1 MKYLMVLDQ
10 GTTSSRAIIYNE
22 MGIEVAKA
30 QEEFRQIYPKA
41 GYVEHDPI
49 DILSSVRSVISV
61 VLTKARLK
69 LNDLVGLSIANQRET
84 VVVWDKLSGEPVYN
98 AIVWQCRRTADRCLE
113 LKNEGYES
121 MIHEKT
127 GLRLDSYFSA
137 SKIEWILKNVDYA
150 KVLLKENRLLCG
162 TIDTYLMWHLSGG
175 KIYATDYT
183 NASRTMLYNIHEL
196 CGDKELCKLF
206 NIPIDTLP
214 EVYPSS
220 HIYGTTDKDIVG
232 FEIPICGVAG
242 DQQASLFGQCCFDEG
257 DLKVTYGTGC
267 FLLMNTASKALDSS
281 NGLITTLSCQTD
293 KNPAYALEGSVFVG
307 GALIQWLR
315 DELKLIEHA
324 SDTEDIAKEVPD
336 SNGVYFVPAFV
347 GLGAPYW
354 NFNAEGMITGITR
367 GTTRAHIIRASL
379 EGIAYQVYD
388 VITAMQND
396 LKEVLKMIRVDG
408 GAVANNFLMQFQSDI
423 LSATILKPS
432 NLEITALGAFFL
444 GALALNLF
452 DSLEDLKKI
461 NHIEKTYV
469 SKISLEEKEK
479 LILGWQ
485 KAIRKAC
492 SQ

>member
-1 MKYLMVLDQ
+1 MVLDQ

-22 MGIEVAKA
+22 KGIEVAKA

-84 VVVWDKLSGEPVYN
+84 VVVWDKVSGEPVYN

-113 LKNEGYES
+113 LKNNGYES

-137 SKIEWILKNVDYA
+137 SKIEWILKNVDHA

-196 CGDKELCKLF
+196 CWDKELCNLF
-206 NIPIDTLP
+206 DIPADMLP
-214 EVYPSS
+214 KVYPSS

-267 FLLMNTASKALDSS
+267 FLLMNTAAKALDSN

-293 KNPAYALEGSVFVG
+293 QKPAYALEGSVFVG

-324 SDTEDIAKEVPD
+324 SDTESIAKEVTD
-336 SNGVYFVPAFV
+336 TNGVYFVPAFV

-388 VITAMQND
+388 VISAMQND
-396 LKEVLKMIRVDG
+396 LKEELKMIRVDG

-444 GALALNLF
+444 GALSLNLF
-452 DSLEDLKKI
+452 NSLEDLKKI

-469 SKISLEEKEK
+469 SKISAEEKEK
-479 LILGWQ
+479 LISGWQ
-485 KAIRKAC
+485 KAVRKAC

>member
-22 MGIEVAKA
+22 KGIEVAKA

-84 VVVWDKLSGEPVYN
+84 VVVWDMLSGEPVYN

-137 SKIEWILKNVDYA
+137 SKIEWILKNVDHA

-196 CGDKELCKLF
+196 CWDKELCKLF
-206 NIPIDTLP
+206 DIP
-214 EVYPSS
+214 
-220 HIYGTTDKDIVG
+220 
-232 FEIPICGVAG
+232 
-242 DQQASLFGQCCFDEG
+242 
-257 DLKVTYGTGC
+257 
-267 FLLMNTASKALDSS
+267 
-281 NGLITTLSCQTD
+281 
-293 KNPAYALEGSVFVG
+293 
-307 GALIQWLR
+307 
-315 DELKLIEHA
+315 
-324 SDTEDIAKEVPD
+324 
-336 SNGVYFVPAFV
+336 
-347 GLGAPYW
+347 
-354 NFNAEGMITGITR
+354 
-367 GTTRAHIIRASL
+367 
-379 EGIAYQVYD
+379 
-388 VITAMQND
+388 
-396 LKEVLKMIRVDG
+396 
-408 GAVANNFLMQFQSDI
+408 
-423 LSATILKPS
+423 
-432 NLEITALGAFFL
+432 
-444 GALALNLF
+444 
-452 DSLEDLKKI
+452 
-461 NHIEKTYV
+461 
-469 SKISLEEKEK
+469 
-479 LILGWQ
+479 
-485 KAIRKAC
+485 
-492 SQ
+492 